1 MYLPKIQ
8 PDFVD
13 LASCT
18 VLIST
23 CTDQKLSCYALVVS
37 SILISYSPNINLC
50 IPTFQLN
57 LFEKSSCTVK
67 KFRLIL
73 LNCYLVLSYNSSC
86 TVRKASSTDPILT
99 CLCPNFNFLLK
110 KSSCTV
116 QEFYLILF
124 NWHL

>member
-13 LASCT
+13 LAFCT
-18 VLIST
+18 VQIST

-37 SILISYSPNINLC
+37 SILISYSPNINLR
-50 IPTFQLN
+50 IPKFLLN

-99 CLCPNFNFLLK
+99 CLYPNFNFFVK
-110 KSSCTV
+110 KVIMYCPR
-116 QEFYLILF
+116 ILPDF
-124 NWHL
+124 V